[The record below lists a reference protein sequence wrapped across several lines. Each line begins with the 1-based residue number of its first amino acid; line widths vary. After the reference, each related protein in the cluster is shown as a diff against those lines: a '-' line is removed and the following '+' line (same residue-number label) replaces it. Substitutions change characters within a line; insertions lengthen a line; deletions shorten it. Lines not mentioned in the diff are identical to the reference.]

1 MSRIGIFGYGVIS
14 YLVFFAV
21 FLYGI
26 GFIGGFL
33 TPTSLDGVP
42 TSTLGHALTVD
53 LALLAA
59 FAVQHSGMAR
69 PAFKTWWKR
78 FVPEAAER
86 CTGHRAQQHHRVVPV
101 RLAAASVHDL
111 PHRSLRSVWIEAGM
125 AAAVQQKLPR
135 PGVSHTQP
143 VQARAPSLVHRLA
156 DDLLGRAHHDRRALD
171 LCARHHRLHSHR
183 DPFRGA
189 GSGVGV
195 RNDLCGLSRAHAD
208 AHSAALVAKRQGTA
222 TNCLK
227 WKIAPNPGRAHAPL
241 IPPAPRRIACRPLF
255 IVHHVVGDVDVYG
268 GCWLVVGYRPQQTPN
283 NENSFCSP

>member
-1 MSRIGIFGYGVIS
+1 MSRIAIFAYGILS

-59 FAVQHSGMAR
+59 FAIQHSGMAR

-86 CTGHRAQQHHRVVPV
+86 STYVLLSSLALVALYIFWEPIGGVIWSAADGRRAQHHHRAVPV
-101 RLAAASVHDL
+101 RLAAAFVHDL
-111 PHRSLRSVWIEAGM
+111 SHRSLRSVWIEASM
-125 AAAVQQKLPR
+125 AAASRQNLPR
-135 PGVSHTQP
+135 SGISHAQP
-143 VQARAPSLVHRLA
+143 VQGGAPSLVHRLA
-156 DDLLGRAHHDRRALD
+156 DDFLGRAHHDRRALD
-171 LCARHHRLHSHR
+171 LCAGHHRLHSHR

-189 GSGVGV
+189 RSGVGV
-195 RNDLCGLSRAHAD
+195 RHDLRSTIARARRCSFRGSGREAPKC
-208 AHSAALVAKRQGTA
+208 SA
-222 TNCLK
+222 
-227 WKIAPNPGRAHAPL
+227 
-241 IPPAPRRIACRPLF
+241 
-255 IVHHVVGDVDVYG
+255 
-268 GCWLVVGYRPQQTPN
+268 
-283 NENSFCSP
+283 E